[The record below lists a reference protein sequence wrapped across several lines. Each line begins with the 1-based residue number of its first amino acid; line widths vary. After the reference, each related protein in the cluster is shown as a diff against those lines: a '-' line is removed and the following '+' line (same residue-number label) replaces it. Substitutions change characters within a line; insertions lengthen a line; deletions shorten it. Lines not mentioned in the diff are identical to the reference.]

1 MPNIVPRKFGRIG
14 EPHYISLALTCLVGG
29 VFVGIVVLIAM
40 KLRSWYR
47 KDSDDAAERDQM
59 LLQFHELKRQGGLSE
74 DEYRSI
80 RGRLVAPSASSPNGT
95 ESVASEG
102 TALTDGGSAES
113 DSQPQDPLADQA
125 DS

>member
-1 MPNIVPRKFGRIG
+1 MPNIVPRRSGRIG
-14 EPHYISLALTCLVGG
+14 EPNFIPLALACLVGG

-40 KLRSWYR
+40 KLRSWNR
-47 KDSDDAAERDQM
+47 KDSDDAADRDQM

-80 RGRLVAPSASSPNGT
+80 RGRLVAPSASSPNGM

-102 TALTDGGSAES
+102 MALTDGESAEA
-113 DSQPQDPLADQA
+113 DSQPQDPLAEKA